1 MGKILPGIF
10 IAFENP
16 KGGAGKSTLT
26 ALFAGYLH
34 SSAKD
39 TGLKVG
45 VIDIDDAQ
53 NSIGKMRISDSIDED
68 VNEEYNVMNISSAD
82 IRSQIEYLQESFD
95 IILIDFPGSL
105 KQKGVIDTLMIIDIL
120 IIPFEPSKIE
130 VSSTL
135 DFYEFYAENI
145 LKIRNAQG
153 YKTIVKGLPN
163 RVLTN
168 LLEYKDIVA
177 AGAEG
182 NLPFALLNNHIK
194 ESRVNLQRNLS
205 TLMKDYDNTYD
216 AFGTEVLD
224 IITEYIKN

>member
-53 NSIGKMRISDSIDED
+53 NSIGKMRIFDSKDED

-82 IRSQIEYLQESFD
+82 VRNQIKYLKESFD

-105 KQKGVIDTLMIIDIL
+105 KQKGVVETLMIIDIL

-130 VSSTL
+130 VSSTF
-135 DFYEFYAENI
+135 DFYKFYAENI

-163 RVLTN
+163 RVLSN
-168 LLEYKDIVA
+168 LLEYKDLVA

-224 IITEYIKN
+224 IITEYINN

>member
-1 MGKILPGIF
+1 
-10 IAFENP
+10 
-16 KGGAGKSTLT
+16 
-26 ALFAGYLH
+26 
-34 SSAKD
+34 
-39 TGLKVG
+39 
-45 VIDIDDAQ
+45 
-53 NSIGKMRISDSIDED
+53 
-68 VNEEYNVMNISSAD
+68 
-82 IRSQIEYLQESFD
+82 
-95 IILIDFPGSL
+95 
-105 KQKGVIDTLMIIDIL
+105 MIIDIL